1 MDKSL
6 EIRKQKEIARREDK
20 KLLAEGKLRVEQVS
34 LAAAL
39 KIDRKSVLIYP
50 QIDFPEDDS
59 ALKPW

>member
-1 MDKSL
+1 MDRSL

-39 KIDRKSVLIYP
+39 KVNRKMRLILP
-50 QIDFPEDDS
+50 KIDFPDDEG
-59 ALKPW
+59 